1 MGAEG
6 DLQDKHYKLLAMV
19 LMATATLVSLLY
31 GQAVASSGHRLGAAM
46 AALMVSAAPFAI
58 GGFLGFLFGIPKTL
72 QAPETPAAGGMSAN
86 GELALQPARRHGWE
100 ANTNLEQ
107 VSDWLTKIL
116 IGVGLTQLQAIP
128 AQVQA
133 TGEYFAGAFG
143 PAASPAIV
151 SAMLVSFSVG
161 GFVTA
166 YLLTK
171 FDLGRAI
178 DREEGTLDALANAI
192 VKNPNDRQAV
202 ESFMLSSLYLAP
214 PDGFQ
219 TAMRA
224 GQNFLNQE
232 GHPDPEKDTN
242 VFAYLAC
249 AFGQQYGYQ
258 QDNKATKDT
267 LEKTRAEVLHYVKL
281 ATKDPGWVSR
291 FRQLMMP
298 PVGSKDDDL
307 AALKDDPDLK
317 IALGVTDPH

>member
-1 MGAEG
+1 MGVGG
-6 DLQDKHYKLLAMV
+6 DLQDKHYKLLAMI
-19 LMATATLVSLLY
+19 LMATATLIALLY
-31 GQAVASSGHRLGAAM
+31 GQSVATSGHRLGAAM
-46 AALMVSAAPFAI
+46 AALLVSAAPFSL

-72 QAPETPAAGGMSAN
+72 QLAEAPPAN
-86 GELALQPARRHGWE
+86 GSAPNGAGSVATARRHGWE

-116 IGVGLTQLQAIP
+116 IGVGLTQLQRIP
-128 AQVQA
+128 AEVQA
-133 TGEYFAGAFG
+133 TGEYFAAAFG
-143 PAASPAIV
+143 ADASSAIV
-151 SAMLVSFSVG
+151 TAMLVSFSVG

-178 DREEGTLDALANAI
+178 DREEGVLDALASAI

-202 ESFMLSSLYLAP
+202 ESFMLSSLYLQP

-219 TAMRA
+219 TAIQA
-224 GQNFLNQE
+224 GENFLNQE

-249 AFGQQYGYQ
+249 AFGQQYAWQ
-258 QDNKATKDT
+258 KASKATKDALDRSRASV
-267 LEKTRAEVLHYVKL
+267 LENVKL
-281 ATKDPGWVSR
+281 AVRDPGWVTR

-307 AALKDDPDLK
+307 AELKDDPDLK
-317 IALGVTDPH
+317 AILGITN